1 MPVTFSLPTISSAR
15 GGEGHYGL
23 TGHAIKMSKC
33 LKNSGKIIE
42 LLKRIVWSWKLFV
55 SKGIWWDFCLEA
67 PSVELL
73 RSLKWEH
80 ISVSTYGFDVLVRN
94 FSFQHWAECD
104 SLFCHGISF
113 QPDPEGCHPLTNS
126 GILWNNFTNGRGGS
140 TGFHISYSEIVIVP
154 KFVENLNKDFIKA

>member
-80 ISVSTYGFDVLVRN
+80 ISVSTSGSDVLARN
-94 FSFQHWAECD
+94 SYFQHWAECD
-104 SLFCHGISF
+104 SLVCHGISF
-113 QPDPEGCHPLTNS
+113 QPDPLLITGCLD
-126 GILWNNFTNGRGGS
+126 IDWNIDGPKYHFCPYTLLK
-140 TGFHISYSEIVIVP
+140 HIKVQTTLV
-154 KFVENLNKDFIKA
+154 